1 MCQCS
6 LFKQFTTFIGIVRKD
21 LGLFIVCVN
30 VLFLSNSQ
38 RVAHDSEYWE
48 CSEQSEVCW
57 DGRLCPLV
65 RFVVYLL
72 HSFLFYKG
80 DGGYC
85 PPPPW

>member
-1 MCQCS
+1 
-6 LFKQFTTFIGIVRKD
+6 
-21 LGLFIVCVN
+21 
-30 VLFLSNSQ
+30 
-38 RVAHDSEYWE
+38 VAHDSEYWE